1 MKFLKIFY
9 IIKNENNVKLV
20 PYRKKMILRE
30 KQNFVP
36 YHFTV
41 EQFRK
46 SILNIVEDQDFFM
59 FVYFLCIQ
67 Y

>member
-20 PYRKKMILRE
+20 PYRKKMTLPE

-36 YHFTV
+36 YNFTV

>member
-20 PYRKKMILRE
+20 PYRKKMTLPE

-59 FVYFLCIQ
+59 YVYFLCSQ